1 MDTPTQGRPAKG
13 LLDDD
18 GRDASYG
25 RTDDETLPRIHPFML
40 RKVGPAILVIIASLV
55 CVYAVPGL
63 ASMRPWVPGDPV
75 PFWNVLGRP
84 FEGEQLQQTEER
96 VAKVDAIVQEALTE
110 AAEPVIVAERPTPVV
125 TEPPPNGGLPAYVP
139 HPDDDKP
146 VEQSIELPTG
156 HELDRYFEALART
169 DAGLPGA
176 LTRAVHWGDSAIGVD
191 GITSAIRKRLQ
202 ARFGDGGHG
211 FHVVAPPNSS
221 YRHRGVRFEHNGQ
234 WSLCFII
241 NKCRGDGHYGLG
253 GTTSRSTGGA
263 ESRFSP
269 DPKHSSGHVSRF
281 EVWYAAAPR
290 GGRIKLR
297 VDDQEPVVLETVAE
311 ALEDRWHA
319 IDVPDGPHRLTVR
332 AAGGGRARVYG
343 VVLEREGPGVV
354 WDGLSLVGA
363 FTRRMME
370 FDPDHLR
377 AQLQHRAPELV
388 VLTFGGNDMI
398 RSVSMETYAEEYRKV
413 IQRIRTARPEM
424 DCLVMSPLDHGER
437 RGVRIVSQDV
447 VVPMVEAQR
456 RVAREEGCAFYDTF
470 MAQGGEGS
478 AGRWFRQSPRLVS
491 GDLSHVTM
499 NGQIVIGEMFYRA
512 LVEAYVGYRK
522 REANGATGDR

>member
-1 MDTPTQGRPAKG
+1 MDTPAQSRPSKG

-18 GRDASYG
+18 GRDDSLSQA
-25 RTDDETLPRIHPFML
+25 DDQAYPRIYPYML
-40 RKVGPAILVIIASLV
+40 RRIGPAILVVIASLV
-55 CVYAVPGL
+55 SVYALPSL
-63 ASMRPWVPGDPV
+63 TSLRPWVPGDPV
-75 PFWNVLGRP
+75 PFWNLLGRP
-84 FEGEQLQQTEER
+84 FEGKALRETEVR
-96 VAKVDAIVQEALTE
+96 VAKVDAIAREALTE
-110 AAEPVIVAERPTPVV
+110 AQQPVIVATRPAPVV
-125 TEPPPNGGLPAYVP
+125 EPLPAGKDPPAYVP
-139 HPDDDKP
+139 HPEDDKP
-146 VEQSIELPTG
+146 VEQSLELPTG
-156 HELDRYFEALART
+156 HELDRFFASLART
-169 DAGLPGA
+169 DAGVEGA

-191 GITSAIRKRLQ
+191 GITSAIRKRMQ

-211 FHVVAPPNSS
+211 FHLMAPPSTS
-221 YRHRGVRFEHNGQ
+221 YRHRGIRFDHNEQ

-253 GTTSRSTGGA
+253 GATFRSMGGA

-281 EVWYAAAPR
+281 EVWYAGMPR

-297 VDDQEPVVLETVAE
+297 VDDDEPVIVDTVAE
-311 ALEDRWHA
+311 ELEDRWHA
-319 IDVPDGPHRLTVR
+319 IEVDDGPHRLTVR
-332 AAGGGRARVYG
+332 AAGGGRARIYG
-343 VVLEREGPGVV
+343 VVLERDGPGVV

-370 FDPDHLR
+370 FDAEHLKT
-377 AQLQHRAPELV
+377 QLQHRAPELV

-398 RSVSMETYAEEYRKV
+398 RTIGMDTYAEEYRGV
-413 IQRIRTARPEM
+413 LQSIRQARPDM

-437 RGVRIVSQDV
+437 HGVRIVSQAV
-447 VVPMVEAQR
+447 VATMVEAQR
-456 RVAREEGCAFYDTF
+456 TVAQEEGCAFFDTF

-491 GDLSHVTM
+491 GDLSHVTA

-512 LVEAYVGYRK
+512 LIEAYVAYRR
-522 REANGATGDR
+522 REG